1 LLRLARAAG
10 MSETLI
16 RITLAV
22 IIAAAFGAAVA
33 IGWVLWRRQPTREL
47 RN

>member
-1 LLRLARAAG
+1 

-22 IIAAAFGAAVA
+22 IVAAVFGTA
-33 IGWVLWRRQPTREL
+33 VGIGWVLWYRQPTRETAAQDAGVQAE
-47 RN
+47 